1 MRQRLSVGRL
11 IDNPTVEYAGAGC
24 RKTAA
29 GESIG
34 EGRDV
39 GGEVAHSSAGGLGGM
54 LRIGLSSRQG
64 CWLQRC

>member
-11 IDNPTVEYAGAGC
+11 IDNSTVEYAGAGC

-39 GGEVAHSSAGGLGGM
+39 GGEVATLV
-54 LRIGLSSRQG
+54 LED
-64 CWLQRC
+64 